1 MNESAVLAFFLLVY
15 WLFSMFFYMTYR
27 EESIENR
34 SSFLSLIGVTI
45 LGLIIS
51 PIATPIILGI
61 AIGQAIKED

>member
-1 MNESAVLAFFLLVY
+1 MIENAALALFLLVY
-15 WLFSMFFYMTYR
+15 WLFCMFFYMTYV
-27 EESIENR
+27 EESIENC
-34 SSFLSLIGVTI
+34 SSFLSLIGMTI